1 MMQRWLCA
9 KFNNSNFVTDK
20 SVMWRKYNRRMTDFR
35 FFHPIEVRYGDL
47 DPQGHVNNAKYLT
60 FLEQARVRYMIHLG
74 LYAQDQS
81 FKKVGVIVAD
91 VHIAFLA
98 SIHFGDDAKVG
109 VRISKLGNKSMTVE
123 QNIVN
128 NANGQELAKGDIVTV
143 TYDYAAQNTISIPDE
158 WRDKISRF
166 EGL

>member
-1 MMQRWLCA
+1 
-9 KFNNSNFVTDK
+9 
-20 SVMWRKYNRRMTDFR
+20 MTDFR

-60 FLEQARVRYMIHLG
+60 FFEQVRVQYMIHLG

-98 SIHFGDDAKVG
+98 PFIMAMM
-109 VRISKLGNKSMTVE
+109 SKSACGYRSSETN
-123 QNIVN
+123 
-128 NANGQELAKGDIVTV
+128 
-143 TYDYAAQNTISIPDE
+143 P
-158 WRDKISRF
+158 
-166 EGL
+166 

>member
-1 MMQRWLCA
+1 M
-9 KFNNSNFVTDK
+9 
-20 SVMWRKYNRRMTDFR
+20 YNRRMTDFR

-60 FLEQARVRYMIHLG
+60 FFEQARVRYMIHLG

-91 VHIAFLA
+91 VHLAFLTP
-98 SIHFGDDAKVG
+98 IHFDDDVKVG

-123 QNIVN
+123 QSIVN
-128 NANGQELAKGDIVTV
+128 NVSGLEMAKGEVVTV
-143 TYDYAAQNTISIPDE
+143 TFDYAVQNTISIPEE
-158 WRDKISRF
+158 WRNKIKAF

>member
-1 MMQRWLCA
+1 
-9 KFNNSNFVTDK
+9 
-20 SVMWRKYNRRMTDFR
+20 MTDFR

-60 FLEQARVRYMIHLG
+60 FFEQVRVQYMIHLG

-98 SIHFGDDAKVG
+98 PIYYGDDVKVG
-109 VRISKLGNKSMTVE
+109 VRISKLGNKSITTE
-123 QNIVN
+123 QAIVN
-128 NANGQELAKGDIVTV
+128 NASGQEMAKGEVVTV
-143 TYDYAAQNTISIPDE
+143 AFDYQSEKTISIPEE
-158 WRDKISRF
+158 WRNKIKAF
-166 EGL
+166 EGLSSTPRLKGGGL